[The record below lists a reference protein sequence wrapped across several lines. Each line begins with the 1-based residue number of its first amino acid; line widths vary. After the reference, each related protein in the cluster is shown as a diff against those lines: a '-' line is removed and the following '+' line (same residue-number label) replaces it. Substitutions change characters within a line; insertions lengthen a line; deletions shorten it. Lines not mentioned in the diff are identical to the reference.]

1 MSDSPG
7 SVEQL
12 STRIDDLELRVFA
25 LEHPD
30 ERKVITAPQHPAAK
44 EELDSRAEGG
54 DLQTGSVF
62 PVLGRAMLGIA
73 GAYVLRAI
81 AASGAAPASLV
92 TAVAVV
98 YAFAWMVWAMRTS
111 QNLSRFAYAGT
122 SALILAPMLWEV
134 TLHFNVLTP
143 MMTAGVLAGFVT
155 LATVLELRASHV
167 RIVWIGQSA
176 AVLLA
181 VSLGVATHHVL
192 PFLYALV
199 IAVFVT
205 EFGRVSG
212 FSQPAW
218 PLIALATDAA
228 IWGTIFIY
236 SGPPNARGDYVELP
250 AISLILPACLLF
262 AISGGSV
269 MVRVGSQKLRTG
281 VFEAIQLLMAFL
293 LAITS
298 VLLFAPVHGEVAVG
312 VMCLAL
318 AAVIYPAT
326 FLWLRGFADPR
337 DFRVFGTWAAA
348 LVIAGTI
355 WTLPR
360 EPAAMALAAAG
371 CAAYLLGA
379 RINTRM
385 LELHGAVFLCTAAGI
400 SEMPRYV
407 FGTLASSLPGKPVIS
422 VFGISIAAALAFA
435 GDRESEESPEARKA
449 LQFVPA
455 LVAACGMSALLAH
468 GVLALSALA
477 VVPEAQHVAFLRTLT
492 VSSVALSLA
501 FAGSRWGWTAM
512 TRLAYVAL
520 AFVAVKLLFEDLRH
534 GHMAFIAGS
543 IFLFAV
549 TLIAVPRLVR
559 RGSRSRA
566 ARHPE
571 LAATLKS

>member
-81 AASGAAPASLV
+81 TASGAAPASLV

-228 IWGTIFIY
+228 IWGTVFIY

-269 MVRVGSQKLRTG
+269 MVRVGFQKLRTG

-355 WTLPR
+355 
-360 EPAAMALAAAG
+360 A
-371 CAAYLLGA
+371 
-379 RINTRM
+379 
-385 LELHGAVFLCTAAGI
+385 
-400 SEMPRYV
+400 
-407 FGTLASSLPGKPVIS
+407 
-422 VFGISIAAALAFA
+422 
-435 GDRESEESPEARKA
+435 
-449 LQFVPA
+449 
-455 LVAACGMSALLAH
+455 
-468 GVLALSALA
+468 
-477 VVPEAQHVAFLRTLT
+477 
-492 VSSVALSLA
+492 
-501 FAGSRWGWTAM
+501 
-512 TRLAYVAL
+512 
-520 AFVAVKLLFEDLRH
+520 
-534 GHMAFIAGS
+534 
-543 IFLFAV
+543 
-549 TLIAVPRLVR
+549 
-559 RGSRSRA
+559 
-566 ARHPE
+566 
-571 LAATLKS
+571 